1 MKIKTGY
8 FPGEKMSTKK
18 ISIDKDVFR
27 PQECQFIKET
37 ILGDDFPWYYNHDS
51 TKDDGVFYLSHQLVQ
66 RPEQRPESPTNAFN
80 TRRFYH
86 AGLTEAWLKISKR
99 FIKKHKIPFK
109 EFLRASLNM
118 TLPQKISQCPEHRD
132 HPFPYY
138 QLIFY
143 LNTVDGDTVL
153 LNKKK
158 EHSRLTPEAFKA
170 VGFGHYYSHYVI
182 HPTKGRR
189 VIMVVTFH

>member
-1 MKIKTGY
+1 MGIRKI
-8 FPGEKMSTKK
+8 
-18 ISIDKDVFR
+18 IVDRDIFR
-27 PQECQFIKET
+27 PEERQFVSKT
-37 ILGDDFPWYYNHDS
+37 ILGSDFPWYYNDDS
-51 TKDDGVFYLSHQLVQ
+51 TIKDGVFYFSHQLVQ
-66 RPEQRPESPTNAFN
+66 RPEQRPESSTNVFN

-86 AGLTEAWLKISKR
+86 AGITEPWLKISKR
-99 FIKKHKIPFK
+99 FIKKHKLPFK

-118 TLPQKISQCPEHRD
+118 TLPQKISQCPEHQD

-138 QLIFY
+138 QIIFY

-153 LNKKK
+153 LNKGK
-158 EHSRLTPEAFKA
+158 EHTRLTPEAFKA

-182 HPTKGRR
+182 HPTEGRR